1 MYTYTYFTHTHIYI
15 YIRISCYIIHASLC
29 WVLTPPEIPSWA
41 RPVTTYVHPPAQIR
55 AASAPQATRR
65 VRWIGLEMSW
75 IDLINVKKSEMSRLH
90 DQNIWDNVRIVRRY
104 RQSKE
109 QQADVFFEGVVIPA
123 ERLKGSTIS
132 AARKVLHAQSFGRL
146 ALEEL
151 QCPELGRFHGRF
163 GGFAWTWEV
172 GSARAWTERCHQQ
185 PEPRRNICRFSTD
198 R

>member
-1 MYTYTYFTHTHIYI
+1 M
-15 YIRISCYIIHASLC
+15 RISCYIIHASLC

-123 ERLKGSTIS
+123 ERWKGLQYPQRAKFCTH
-132 AARKVLHAQSFGRL
+132 KVLAGWPWRV
-146 ALEEL
+146 AM
-151 QCPELGRFHGRF
+151 P
-163 GGFAWTWEV
+163 
-172 GSARAWTERCHQQ
+172 RAWKISWKISWKIWRLRLDLRSRQRESMNWAVPPATWAG
-185 PEPRRNICRFSTD
+185 RNICRFSTD

>member
-1 MYTYTYFTHTHIYI
+1 MHIML
-15 YIRISCYIIHASLC
+15 YIIHASLC
-29 WVLTPPEIPSWA
+29 WALGPNASGNSVLCQTSDHLCAPSSTNSRSISSTGHKTSEVNRA
-41 RPVTTYVHPPAQIR
+41 RNVMNR
-55 AASAPQATRR
+55 LNRR
-65 VRWIGLEMSW
+65 EKKW
-75 IDLINVKKSEMSRLH
+75 NVKLH

-109 QQADVFFEGVVIPA
+109 QQADVFFW
-123 ERLKGSTIS
+123 GSCDTS
-132 AARKVLHAQSFGRL
+132 RGAQSFGRL

-172 GSARAWTERCHQQ
+172 GSARAWTERCHQ
-185 PEPRRNICRFSTD
+185 PEPGRNICRFSTE